1 MNQER
6 VAMKGQ
12 LAELR
17 EQRAKLRL
25 RIEGNC
31 TAVRSGLNTALTEV
45 DDLNVPVIA
54 EQMDELVTAWGDLTV
69 VNSKIAR
76 IEQELG

>member
-1 MNQER
+1 MSER
-6 VAMKGQ
+6 LMMEGRLERLK
-12 LAELR
+12 R
-17 EQRAKLRL
+17 DRIKLRL

-45 DDLNVPVIA
+45 DELDVPVIA
-54 EQMDELVTAWGDLTV
+54 EQMDELVSAWGELQG
-69 VNSKIAR
+69 VNIKVAR